1 MAHTRMSGDDR
12 RAQLLDIAAR
22 EFAAHGLQG
31 ASIDDIAREAGIT
44 QPYVFRIFG
53 TKKALF
59 LELVTRAFDGLTTAM
74 VEAADGRSGLDALSD
89 MGAQYF
95 DRLTDETALR
105 LQLQGFAACG
115 DAEVRDTVRRCFG
128 EMWSAIDRV
137 TGLEPVTLKA
147 FLAFG
152 MLLNT
157 GAALGI
163 GELDDAWAT
172 GVRTHIRPGLFAHI
186 TSETNR

>member
-1 MAHTRMSGDDR
+1 MSGDER

-22 EFAAHGLQG
+22 EFAAHGLHG

-44 QPYVFRIFG
+44 QAYVFRIFR

-59 LELVTRAFDGLTTAM
+59 LELVARAFHGLTAAM
-74 VEAADGRSGLDALSD
+74 VEAAGGRSGLDALSE

-95 DRLTDETALR
+95 DRLADETSLR

-115 DAEVRDTVRRCFG
+115 DTEVRDTVRLCFG

-137 TGLEPVTLKA
+137 TGLEPVTLKS

-157 GAALGI
+157 GAALGVDD
-163 GELDDAWAT
+163 LDDAWAA
-172 GVRTHIRPGLFAHI
+172 GVRTRVQPGLFAHI
-186 TSETNR
+186 TAETNR